1 MSSDL
6 RDTIFKSLE
15 GDSFTATV
23 FLSGE
28 GVVCGVDSAC
38 DTLTALDCT
47 ILFARRDGDIV
58 DPQSPVLVFSGSAK
72 AVAIAEDTAIGCITK
87 TTGIARASARA
98 MDLANRH
105 SGGRVRVVSGAI
117 KKIPGGIKPIVR
129 RAVHMG
135 GCSGRIVDG
144 PFIYL
149 DKNYVRMFG
158 SVSATIDGV
167 AHMRGYTRVIQI
179 RGQIEPLETETRAAL
194 ERGVELLM
202 VDTGHVE
209 DLDRVSAMVREA
221 GKRDAV
227 TIAFSGNVTHEDIPE
242 LCSHDLDIIGM
253 GRSIMDAPMADCS
266 MDVTPRGAAKGA
278 EKKPGDGMELN
289 LLQKTEL
296 RINGITLD
304 SANLT
309 DIATAVAQCLSLPED
324 KVLVIDVRPG
334 QLALDILVPTIRADQ
349 FFGKEKTLLALLA
362 AMPGVSLDRD
372 ACMHSEGILGAISL
386 DEERVPEV
394 LARTSS
400 MGTALSARKKGR
412 VRIFPTGFEL
422 IERRIED
429 TNTPYL
435 VKLFSQAG
443 FMADAGD
450 SLPDNKDALAA
461 AIAAAAEECSLVVTT
476 GGVGAE
482 DKDFSVEAI
491 ESVDP
496 LAATP
501 YLVRFTRGEGRHVKD
516 GIRLAV
522 GEKDGCIMVA
532 LPGPHDEVRLL
543 APILLRGIKE
553 RQDIHVLAE
562 TLASRLRGKLR
573 GMHAAHKHHP
583 QHARGGHGY

>member
-6 RDTIFKSLE
+6 RDTIFKCLE
-15 GDSFTATV
+15 GDSFTASI
-23 FLSGE
+23 FISKE
-28 GVVCGVDSAC
+28 GVVCGVDCAN
-38 DTLTALDCT
+38 DTLSALGCD
-47 ILFARRDGDIV
+47 ILYSRRDGDIV
-58 DPQSPVLVFSGSAK
+58 DSQSPVLVFSGSAK
-72 AVAIAEDTAIGCITK
+72 AVAMAEDAVIGCIAK
-87 TTGIARASARA
+87 PTGVARAAARA
-98 MDLANRH
+98 VELANEH
-105 SGGRVRVVSGAI
+105 SGGRVKIVSGSAKKMPDAI
-117 KKIPGGIKPIVR
+117 KAQVR

-135 GCSGRIVDG
+135 GGLGRMVEG

-158 SVSATIDGV
+158 SVAATLDGV
-167 AHMRGYTRVIQI
+167 SHMRGYTRVIQL
-179 RGQIEPLETETRAAL
+179 RGQIEPIEAETRAAL
-194 ERGVELLM
+194 EKGAEFLM
-202 VDTGHVE
+202 VDTGSAH
-209 DLDRVSAMVREA
+209 DLDRVSALVREL

-227 TIAFSGNVTHEDIPE
+227 TIAFSGDVVHADIPE
-242 LCSHDLDIIGM
+242 LCSHDVDVLGL
-253 GRSIMDAPMADCS
+253 GRSIMDAPLADCS
-266 MDVTPRGAAKGA
+266 LDVTPHGAAA
-278 EKKPGDGMELN
+278 KKTGDGMELN

-296 RINGITLD
+296 RIDGITLD

-309 DIATAVAQCLSLPED
+309 DIAAAVAQCLSLPRD

-334 QLALDILVPTIRADQ
+334 QLALDILVPTVRADQ
-349 FFGKEKTLLALLA
+349 FFGKEKSLLALLA
-362 AMPGVSLDRD
+362 SMPGVTL
-372 ACMHSEGILGAISL
+372 AEGAGLHSEGILGAISL

-400 MGTALSARKKGR
+400 MGTALAARKKGR

-443 FMADAGD
+443 FMAEAGE
-450 SLPDNKDALAA
+450 SLPDRKEALAE

-482 DKDFSVEAI
+482 DKDYSVEAI

-501 YLVRFTRGEGRHVKD
+501 YLVRFTQGEGRHVKD

-522 GEKDGCIMVA
+522 GEKDGCLMVA

-543 APILLRGIKE
+543 APILLRGVKE

-573 GMHAAHKHHP
+573 GLLKHGHHDRHAHGAH
-583 QHARGGHGY
+583 GL